1 LAEAFELLRGIYDA
15 PTVSVHLAYHGDGRL
30 AASPPVVAAEL
41 RQRVL
46 PAMERATGRGY
57 DSERLRYLL
66 QLSSRTTAELFATL
80 KLGRLHPSPV
90 DAYFGLAGA
99 LDPVLSIFRG
109 TEAGLRYYRQLRR
122 EAEARAA
129 AGWGPPTPSGNLN
142 RQRHRLVFDGFAPW
156 AQRQDLW
163 HVFSSRGAAF
173 VGVTHGFT
181 ASVEADGGDPLDQ
194 VAAESDAC
202 SLIPDLFSRIDRLT
216 QTIRKTRADGF
227 VVQADGRCEA
237 LAETEQTV
245 LDEVERRSG
254 RPGMVIDSAHL
265 AARIDERSALARQV
279 ERFLQCVEKRRGQVG

>member
-1 LAEAFELLRGIYDA
+1 MPYGACPRLAEAFELLRGIYDA

-30 AASPPVVAAEL
+30 AASPSVAAAEL

-66 QLSSRTTAELFATL
+66 QLSSRTTAELLAIL

-99 LDPVLSIFRG
+99 LDPVLSVFRG

-129 AGWGPPTPSGNLN
+129 AGRGPPTPSGRPD
-142 RQRHRLVFDGFAPW
+142 RQR
-156 AQRQDLW
+156 
-163 HVFSSRGAAF
+163 
-173 VGVTHGFT
+173 HGFT
-181 ASVEADGGDPLDQ
+181 ASVEVDGGDPLDQ

-202 SLIPDLFSRIDRLT
+202 SLIPDLFSRIERLT
-216 QTIRKTRADGF
+216 QTIRQTRADGF

-254 RPGMVIDSAHL
+254 RPGMVIDSARL
-265 AARIDERSALARQV
+265 AARIDERSALTRQV